1 MGIMTAIFYS
11 IGLSLDLVNIA
22 LLFLVPVLLSS
33 VLWNMG
39 SAVYAAALGS
49 LCFDFFF
56 VSPVL
61 SFAVED
67 LRYLI
72 SFGVYLAVA
81 ILTASLSA
89 RLKRQLQYSKQKE
102 AHTAALYEL
111 SRQISDMTDVPS
123 LLKNI
128 LSHVS
133 RVSGTDIAIYL
144 PDHKNQLALFQGSD
158 SQEKWGHGEA
168 EKAMAKLAFDY
179 GEAVGY
185 GSRTLREAPGYYLPL
200 RTESRVLGVLGVHL
214 EKLKRGLTMEQQNM
228 LEAICGLA
236 ASAIDRVKLADEA
249 RIAQLS
255 AESER
260 LRAAILDS
268 VSHELRT
275 PLAAIIGSATG
286 LMENDPIFTPED
298 RSELLL
304 TIREGALRMN
314 RLVMNLLNMAKLES
328 GMPHLRKN
336 WCDAEDLIG
345 VALAQMKDFQQ
356 HRVIQVQLPDHTPLL
371 VGDETLL
378 EQVFVN
384 VISNAIKYS
393 PDHSEIRIHVH
404 VHPSSLDIVVADQ
417 GIGLDNEEYERIF
430 EKFYRSQATKHVT
443 GTGLGLAICKSIMEL
458 HGGSI
463 KGSRNSPRGTI
474 MTLSFPLQSYSNQN
488 ILNS

>member
-1 MGIMTAIFYS
+1 MNSGLRGAHDMSTIKQAGMKAMPYGSVTILIGTMTAIFYS

-111 SRQISDMTDVPS
+111 SRQISDMTDVPT

-144 PDHKNQLALFQGSD
+144 PDHKNHLVLFQDSD

-214 EKLKRGLTMEQQNM
+214 EKLKRGLNDGT
-228 LEAICGLA
+228 
-236 ASAIDRVKLADEA
+236 
-249 RIAQLS
+249 
-255 AESER
+255 AEYAGSD
-260 LRAAILDS
+260 LRS
-268 VSHELRT
+268 
-275 PLAAIIGSATG
+275 
-286 LMENDPIFTPED
+286 
-298 RSELLL
+298 
-304 TIREGALRMN
+304 
-314 RLVMNLLNMAKLES
+314 
-328 GMPHLRKN
+328 
-336 WCDAEDLIG
+336 C
-345 VALAQMKDFQQ
+345 
-356 HRVIQVQLPDHTPLL
+356 
-371 VGDETLL
+371 
-378 EQVFVN
+378 
-384 VISNAIKYS
+384 
-393 PDHSEIRIHVH
+393 
-404 VHPSSLDIVVADQ
+404 
-417 GIGLDNEEYERIF
+417 
-430 EKFYRSQATKHVT
+430 SQCH
-443 GTGLGLAICKSIMEL
+443 
-458 HGGSI
+458 
-463 KGSRNSPRGTI
+463 
-474 MTLSFPLQSYSNQN
+474 
-488 ILNS
+488 